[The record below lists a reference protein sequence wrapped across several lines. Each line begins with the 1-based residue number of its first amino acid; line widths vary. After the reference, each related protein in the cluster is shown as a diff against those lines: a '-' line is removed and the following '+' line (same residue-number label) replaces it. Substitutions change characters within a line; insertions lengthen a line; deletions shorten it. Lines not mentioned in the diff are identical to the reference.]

1 MKKGI
6 TPVVAT
12 VLLMTITIG
21 AVGTLYGIVQGDLQ
35 RQTENTDGTDITLNT
50 QGLRLESCYLNA
62 DSTSIV
68 MRNNAREAVNA
79 SGYTVLINGKIVT
92 STTNK
97 EVVNPQQTFTT
108 EINRKIGGSQDII
121 LTNGENDASFN
132 CANLPDGKQLRLI
145 SIGQDARQSEGGTAP
160 IPPDGNSNSYG
171 GIYNGY
177 NDQPI
182 ETESEDGEVGYSVAL
197 INRTNRT
204 IVHDESY
211 DIADSTQKQNFNNS
225 LDTWNSSYNT
235 EEMVVTIA
243 TSEEPENNRLSDG
256 LEENMYAMGASE
268 NIYGSSSFKTGS
280 AYALVGSPG
289 LSKGE
294 AYLELYEGDTDN
306 DQDAWIDT
314 TYEIETS

>member
-50 QGLRLESCYLNA
+50 QGLRLESCYLNT

-171 GIYNGY
+171 GLYNAY
-177 NDQPI
+177 KDQPI
-182 ETESEDGEVGYSVAL
+182 ETYSEDGEVGYSVAL

-204 IVHDESY
+204 IVHDETYNPGSEK
-211 DIADSTQKQNFNNS
+211 SS
-225 LDTWNSSYNT
+225 LVNELDDWNSTYNT

-243 TSEEPENNRLSDG
+243 TSEEPESNRLG
-256 LEENMYAMGASE
+256 NLEDKMYAMGASQ

-289 LSKGE
+289 LSEGE

-306 DQDAWIDT
+306 DPEAWIDT